1 MGENEKL
8 ATYFALFVSYHT
20 IGLFIVIVEKPF
32 LCSGDYL
39 KDFLIE

>member
-8 ATYFALFVSYHT
+8 ATYFALFVFYHR
-20 IGLFIVIVEKPF
+20 IEHFIVIVEKPF
-32 LCSGDYL
+32 LCNGDYL